1 MKMSNIRPNFSAM
14 TEPEQR
20 QFFWSYCDK
29 RANDFLSTNLVTVRQ
44 KKSASTSSKEPKL
57 TVTPAQLQLLKAL
70 GLV

>member
-14 TEPEQR
+14 NDTDQR
-20 QFFWSYCDK
+20 QFFWNYCDK
-29 RANDFLSTNLVTVRQ
+29 RANDFSSSHLVTVKT
-44 KKSASTSSKEPKL
+44 KKTSTTSSKEPKL